1 MPSSKSGPGAE
12 GVSALVHVPE
22 PDDAAAG
29 ATDLGDITQT
39 YAAQFPRDSLDGS
52 ADPRDYYRFEI
63 TETRSVRIGL
73 RQLDRDA
80 HVYLEDQNQ
89 NVLASSENAWLANEW
104 IAHDLQPGT
113 YFVRVEAVQGG
124 DNHYVF
130 RYGVGRP

>member
-39 YAAQFPRDSLDGS
+39 YAAHFPRDSLDGS

-89 NVLASSENAWLANEW
+89 NVLASSENAGLANEW

-113 YFVRVEAVQGG
+113 YFVRVEAMQGG
-124 DNHYVF
+124 NNDYVF
-130 RYGVGRP
+130 RYAVGRP